1 MPYSFLTEARIR
13 ASTSDEAL
21 FDLLSKELQR
31 RLPEAEGDDLD
42 LFLAR
47 TRSFPVG
54 LRAMAATYQLDVSL
68 ALDDLGWHFA
78 NWHHHAYCKETI
90 WALRELEAPEA
101 ANIFAE
107 AYSRAQPHWD
117 TLGALLEQESEAFV
131 AWYPGSELDAA
142 TLPLT
147 ERLWDMYPNE
157 TLGLLGL
164 WMPYARKYPERV
176 VDDAAG

>member
-1 MPYSFLTEARIR
+1 MAHSQLTEARIHDS
-13 ASTSDEAL
+13 ASDEAL
-21 FDLLSKELQR
+21 FDMLSKELQQ
-31 RLPEAEGDDLD
+31 RLPDAEGDDLD

-47 TRSFPVG
+47 TRALPVG

-78 NWHHHAYCKETI
+78 NWHHHAYCRETI

-101 ANIFAE
+101 ADIFAE
-107 AYSRAQPHWD
+107 AYSRAQRHWE
-117 TLGALLEQESEAFV
+117 TLGTLLAQDFDAFV
-131 AWYPGSELDAA
+131 AWYPRSELDEA
-142 TLPLT
+142 TFPLT
-147 ERLWDMYPNE
+147 QRLWDMYPNE

-176 VDDAAG
+176 VDAGAG